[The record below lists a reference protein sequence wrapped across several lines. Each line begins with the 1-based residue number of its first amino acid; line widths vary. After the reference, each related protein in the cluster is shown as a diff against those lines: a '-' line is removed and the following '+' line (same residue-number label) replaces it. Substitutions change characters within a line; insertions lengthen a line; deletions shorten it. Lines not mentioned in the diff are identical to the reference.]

1 MSCQSTLVNS
11 RSFTSLYLKSP
22 SFGKVQQPEIVITE
36 SYPPNL
42 TTKITLLK
50 RLVMLGMLALHLRAS
65 SFFPYHENKK
75 RMSISA
81 ACLVV
86 GYKLYGMK
94 GALIVGMARNGA
106 GCVSFRVSFVPK
118 MSWSFALNMWCYC
131 IKFSLEGFWVLNH
144 LTILYAVGHQHEVQ
158 ILYFLLK

>member
-1 MSCQSTLVNS
+1 
-11 RSFTSLYLKSP
+11 
-22 SFGKVQQPEIVITE
+22 
-36 SYPPNL
+36 
-42 TTKITLLK
+42 
-50 RLVMLGMLALHLRAS
+50 
-65 SFFPYHENKK
+65 
-75 RMSISA
+75 MSISA